1 MGNGFF
7 AFGFLAPFSPTGF
20 EIRTNG
26 KINVVGRSNDNIGVA
41 RVNADGS
48 YDNTFNTDGQNIIT
62 TGLSYF
68 NTTNCVVL
76 DDNKIVLA
84 ASYSSTNYYNLL
96 YKINGFPFAG
106 DCNGDGI
113 FNGTEIAGDIDCSGS
128 IDRPT
133 EICGDVNGDGE
144 ITSPEIA
151 GDKNGNGTIEYP
163 TEVCG
168 DLNGDGDTEDAD
180 EIAGDQDGDGGIDF
194 PSEICGD
201 LNGDGDTEDTDEIAG
216 DQNGDG
222 TINRPTEVAGDLN
235 GNGTIDVPTE
245 IAGDVDGDG
254 TIDFPTEVCGDLNG
268 NGVINTPDEVSG
280 DASGNGTI
288 ENPEILGDTNGNGI
302 LDASEQLG
310 IGELNATILTVYPN
324 PASAQLTVA
333 ANQQIETLSIID
345 MTGRLIQTQSCSA
358 QKVVTVDLNSLEKG
372 RYSLVVTSV
381 IGSSSLPF
389 VKL

>member
-76 DDNKIVLA
+76 DDNKIVLD

-113 FNGTEIAGDIDCSGS
+113 FNGTEIAGDIDFSGS

-163 TEVCG
+163 TEV
-168 DLNGDGDTEDAD
+168 
-180 EIAGDQDGDGGIDF
+180 
-194 PSEICGD
+194 CGD

-245 IAGDVDGDG
+245 IAGDVDGDV

-358 QKVVTVDLNSLEKG
+358 QKVVTVDLN
-372 RYSLVVTSV
+372 
-381 IGSSSLPF
+381 
-389 VKL
+389 